1 MTTLESIV
9 AGKNVSK
16 ETALGISN
24 ALEIEPEE
32 LFDVI
37 GTDKTLSPKTLLH
50 YHRCLSASYHTCC
63 PDLPGMKLF
72 SIFPDGLPILVCG
85 LH

>member
-16 ETALGISN
+16 ETAFGISN

-50 YHRCLSASYHTCC
+50 YHRCLSAILSKAVKWGIAVLKSMRTCR
-63 PDLPGMKLF
+63 
-72 SIFPDGLPILVCG
+72 SS
-85 LH
+85 